1 MEKQETTE
9 TNQVS
14 SSNEPIYTRFAKERD
29 EWSQR
34 IQDMSER
41 LRDIYK
47 LSDLLT
53 DLYSYRQIALEYTH
67 TLMSHLSKLN
77 ATYRV
82 KKVERFDYYSRG
94 YDLRLDKDPKNDH
107 INADLNLL
115 VERRELLQNHLDYF
129 RSTVGTIDSMCFG
142 VKHRMALEEFRRG

>member
-1 MEKQETTE
+1 MENQGTTE
-9 TNQVS
+9 TQVS
-14 SSNEPIYTRFAKERD
+14 SNNEPIYTRFAKERD
-29 EWSQR
+29 EWSLKV
-34 IQDMSER
+34 QDMAER
-41 LRDIYK
+41 LKDIYK

-77 ATYRV
+77 ATFRV
-82 KKVERFDYYSRG
+82 KKVERYDYYSRG

-107 INADLNLL
+107 INADLNLI

-142 VKHRMALEEFRRG
+142 IKHRMALEEYKRG

>member
-1 MEKQETTE
+1 MEETRETE
-9 TNQVS
+9 KTQA
-14 SSNEPIYTRFAKERD
+14 SSNDPIYARFKKERE
-29 EWSQR
+29 EWSEK
-34 IQDMSER
+34 IQDMSDR

-53 DLYSYRQIALEYTH
+53 DLYSNRQIAVEYTH
-67 TLMSHLSKLN
+67 TLMSHLSKIN
-77 ATYRV
+77 TIYRV

-107 INADLNLL
+107 INADLNDI

-129 RSTVGTIDSMCFG
+129 RQTVSTIDSMCFG